1 MGGKFRISRSVS
13 CSKVEN
19 DLKPNDNGRSNSK
32 KRKDPPSPPKVSVKD
47 TKAKFED
54 IQEKYK
60 KTPTETIEDPIAK
73 MLKKM
78 MADLSE
84 IKTDVKTNN
93 NKIDDLSNKV
103 EDLETKHKTSE
114 ERNQNQFKEIRQEIA
129 NVEVNVTTKLMTEI
143 TPSLEN
149 MRTELQTAASNDLRR
164 IVQEEVE
171 MMRLREAKEKAKP
184 AEDSSDEEEKGL
196 EPKKNKKSKKNK
208 K

>member
-1 MGGKFRISRSVS
+1 MGSLESLQSKMADKDPEELQEEKKEPVPSTSKDYDGKFRLSRSVS

-19 DLKPNDNGRSNSK
+19 EQGNPEENQRSNSK

-60 KTPTETIEDPIAK
+60 KKFQERNQKDVSKDKTKFKRNCKKTPTETIDDPIAK

-93 NKIDDLSNKV
+93 TKID
-103 EDLETKHKTSE
+103 
-114 ERNQNQFKEIRQEIA
+114 
-129 NVEVNVTTKLMTEI
+129 
-143 TPSLEN
+143 
-149 MRTELQTAASNDLRR
+149 
-164 IVQEEVE
+164 
-171 MMRLREAKEKAKP
+171 
-184 AEDSSDEEEKGL
+184 GL
-196 EPKKNKKSKKNK
+196 T
-208 K
+208 

>member
-1 MGGKFRISRSVS
+1 MGPSTSKDYDGKYRLSRSLS
-13 CSKVEN
+13 CSKIKN
-19 DLKPNDNGRSNSK
+19 DP
-32 KRKDPPSPPKVSVKD
+32 VK
-47 TKAKFED
+47 A
-54 IQEKYK
+54 
-60 KTPTETIEDPIAK
+60 
-73 MLKKM
+73 
-78 MADLSE
+78 
-84 IKTDVKTNN
+84 
-93 NKIDDLSNKV
+93 

-129 NVEVNVTTKLMTEI
+129 NVEFNVTTKLMTEI

-196 EPKKNKKSKKNK
+196 GPEKNKKSKKKIKNK
-208 K
+208 NLK